1 MQDELMERLGRLD
14 GAVVSEGAFSPGPA
28 LWVGKREI
36 AHFDGDQTLDVRLT
50 KSVIAGRR
58 SALRADDR
66 VVLRPGTSDWLE
78 VSIESPE
85 DAEFA
90 ISLVVDAV
98 AANRKTA
105 PPGSPP
111 DGAELKRRR
120 RFH

>member
-1 MQDELMERLGRLD
+1 MQDELMKRLGRLD
-14 GAVVSEGAFSPGPA
+14 GVVVAEGAFSPGPA

-36 AHFDGDQTLDVRLT
+36 AHFDGDHTLDVRLT

-58 SALRADDR
+58 PALRADDR
-66 VVLRPGTSDWLE
+66 VVLRPGSSDWLE
-78 VSIESPE
+78 ARIESPE

-111 DGAELKRRR
+111 TGAELQRRR

>member
-1 MQDELMERLGRLD
+1 MKRLGALD
-14 GAVVSEGAFSPGPA
+14 GAVVAEGAFSPGPA

-36 AHFDGDQTLDVRLT
+36 AHFDGDHTLDVRLT
-50 KSVIAGRR
+50 KKVIAGRR
-58 SALRADDR
+58 PELRAEGR

-78 VSIESPE
+78 VRIESPE

-98 AANRKTA
+98 AANRNTA
-105 PPGSPP
+105 RPGSPP
-111 DGAELKRRR
+111 TGAELERRR

>member
-98 AANRKTA
+98 AADRKTA
-105 PPGSPP
+105 PPGSP
-111 DGAELKRRR
+111 
-120 RFH
+120 